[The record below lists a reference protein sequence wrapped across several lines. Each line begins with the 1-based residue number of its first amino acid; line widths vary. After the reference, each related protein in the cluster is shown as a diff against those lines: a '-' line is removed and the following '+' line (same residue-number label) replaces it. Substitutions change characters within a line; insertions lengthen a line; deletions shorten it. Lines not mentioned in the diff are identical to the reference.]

1 MTGFNPLSDLSVA
14 GAGGWGAGGF
24 GTGGWGAGGL
34 GAGLGA
40 GLGTGLGAGLGAGL
54 FDGNPHSF
62 LAEFQTNPAGQFI
75 FTVPL

>member
-14 GAGGWGAGGF
+14 GAGSGS
-24 GTGGWGAGGL
+24 GAGGL
-34 GAGLGA
+34 GAG
-40 GLGTGLGAGLGAGL
+40 GLGAGGLGAGGLGAGGL

-62 LAEFQTNPAGQFI
+62 LAEFQTKPAGQFI

>member
-14 GAGGWGAGGF
+14 GAGSGS
-24 GTGGWGAGGL
+24 GAGGL
-34 GAGLGA
+34 GAGGLGA
-40 GLGTGLGAGLGAGL
+40 GGLGAGGLGAGGLGAGL

-62 LAEFQTNPAGQFI
+62 LAEFQTKPVGQFI